1 MNLTHAAWILKARAH
16 TAATR
21 GKRVTTTVDLMIP
34 FRSHRVQVVVE
45 TKETP
50 TEERK
55 EGLMLEQKELTFKQN
70 EAQMR
75 LPQVL

>member
-1 MNLTHAAWILKARAH
+1 MNLTRAAWILKARAH

-21 GKRVTTTVDLMIP
+21 GKRVTTVDLMIP

-55 EGLMLEQKELTFKQN
+55 EGLMLEQRALTFKQN
-70 EAQMR
+70 EAQMS

>member
-1 MNLTHAAWILKARAH
+1 M
-16 TAATR
+16 
-21 GKRVTTTVDLMIP
+21 DLIIP

-55 EGLMLEQKELTFKQN
+55 EGLMLEQRALTFKQN

>member
-1 MNLTHAAWILKARAH
+1 MNLTRAAWILKARAH

-21 GKRVTTTVDLMIP
+21 DKRVTTVDLMVP

-55 EGLMLEQKELTFKQN
+55 EGLMLEQRALTFKQN
-70 EAQMR
+70 EAQMS